1 MNISRQGRG
10 KLSPWDSNCGLWKDI
25 SEGKSAK
32 VVRVE
37 FYTLS
42 KCILL
47 LLKNREEAKAW
58 GGEKLWIEE
67 SRRGTTK
74 VFFFDPKFGPSLPN
88 DNFPRL
94 IERACAA
101 DGKILLLYFW
111 PHSLSSSPEK
121 RSGNDAV
128 CYPENRPSFE
138 VADADLSFKS
148 IPFLPSRS
156 NRWSTAHS
164 CNL

>member
-1 MNISRQGRG
+1 MEKS
-10 KLSPWDSNCGLWKDI
+10 CGLRKVD
-25 SEGKSAK
+25 EERQKS
-32 VVRVE
+32 
-37 FYTLS
+37 
-42 KCILL
+42 
-47 LLKNREEAKAW
+47 
-58 GGEKLWIEE
+58 
-67 SRRGTTK
+67 
-74 VFFFDPKFGPSLPN
+74 FFFGPKFGPPLPN

-164 CNL
+164 LQSLNVGQSTQNSLVALVYRYSSFSRFVDFVKLSHEDAEHQNVKKICTEEQMINVNFEL